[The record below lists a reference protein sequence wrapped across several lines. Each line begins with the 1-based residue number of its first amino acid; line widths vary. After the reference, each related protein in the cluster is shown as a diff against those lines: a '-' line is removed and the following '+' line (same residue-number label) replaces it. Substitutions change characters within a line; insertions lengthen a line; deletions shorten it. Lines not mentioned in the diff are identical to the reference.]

1 MAIRRE
7 HRVTFYSPGTMF
19 SEVTSKPIPAWDTR
33 MAVGMAEGIVERH
46 DARPYGFRFE
56 TFMVGDPVPD
66 GEGRVLEVK
75 ARLDKSSG
83 MHFLG
88 GSVRTFAQVMAD
100 DRPEEKILRSNMR
113 GNRIPAV
120 IENRNSYRTTLP
132 FEEDAVIVGPDG
144 EILDRASNYL
154 GVLDTAEKDRPMSE
168 KLEELVRRLHSATK
182 RGEVLWSLSPRKLPH
197 EANVFEIEIGGLI
210 IEVSRRGLPKITIMD
225 SDLQHQ
231 IESGQGIG
239 ELDSLYEL
247 VRRTVLRVD
256 DALDVLLDALP
267 EEGTS

>member
-100 DRPEEKILRSNMR
+100 DRPE
-113 GNRIPAV
+113 
-120 IENRNSYRTTLP
+120 
-132 FEEDAVIVGPDG
+132 
-144 EILDRASNYL
+144 
-154 GVLDTAEKDRPMSE
+154 
-168 KLEELVRRLHSATK
+168 
-182 RGEVLWSLSPRKLPH
+182 
-197 EANVFEIEIGGLI
+197 ANVFEIEIGGLI